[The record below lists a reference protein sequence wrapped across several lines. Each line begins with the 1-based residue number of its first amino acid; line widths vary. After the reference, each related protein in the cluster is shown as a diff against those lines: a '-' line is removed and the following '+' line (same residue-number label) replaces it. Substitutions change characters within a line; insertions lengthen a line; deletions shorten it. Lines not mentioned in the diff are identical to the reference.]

1 MSDLVGK
8 QRWHG
13 VSNLVILLRP
23 VPLKKVVVRKGLE
36 PGRLP
41 HRQTATLPRIRMD
54 EVVAVFGDV
63 ACHSGA
69 RSLIPL
75 NPEAIDEL
83 A

>member
-8 QRWHG
+8 QRRHS
-13 VSNLVILLRP
+13 VSNLVILLCP
-23 VPLKKVVVRKGLE
+23 VPLKEVVVRKGLE

-41 HRQTATLPRIRMD
+41 HRQTAALAWIRMD
-54 EVVAVFGDV
+54 EVMAVLGDV
-63 ACHSGA
+63 AGDRRA
-69 RSLIPL
+69 RSLKPL